1 MRQQFIEKWVKPV
14 VNSPRATVAGIG
26 AMAALFLPHHAEK
39 IATAVAAVG
48 LLFAG
53 DANKNG

>member
-1 MRQQFIEKWVKPV
+1 MKQQFLDKWVRPV
-14 VNSPRATVAGIG
+14 VNSPRATVAGLG
-26 AMAALFLPHHAEK
+26 AIVALFLPHHSEK

-53 DANKNG
+53 DAGK